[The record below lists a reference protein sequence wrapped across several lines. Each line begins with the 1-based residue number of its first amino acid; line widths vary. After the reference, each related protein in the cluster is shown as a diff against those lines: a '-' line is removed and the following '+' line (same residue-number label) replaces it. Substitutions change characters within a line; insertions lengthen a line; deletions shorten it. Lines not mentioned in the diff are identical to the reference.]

1 MPKKRQTKR
10 ELFGGDDSENGEDG
24 GFFGDCDGDSPVGGG
39 GNYWGGGSGWN
50 FGGFGGQNW
59 DDSSSS
65 SSDEILY
72 PNSRFYRELILSYSS
87 HGSFREPSYQRFIL
101 EVVYRLQWSKR
112 RSITPSDWDIR
123 LRFT

>member
-65 SSDEILY
+65 SSD
-72 PNSRFYRELILSYSS
+72 SS